1 LNRFL
6 VRAQEG
12 DAIRALPQMRLERQ
26 SRLGIQFPGHV
37 VKDQGGYLLTGD
49 LGVLGAWALS

>member
-1 LNRFL
+1 
-6 VRAQEG
+6 
-12 DAIRALPQMRLERQ
+12 MRLERQ

-49 LGVLGAWALS
+49 LGDLGAWALT